1 MNEAAILAVRAKR
14 NVITTKDIDEAIDRS
29 WSGPAR
35 NSVTMSPEEKKQI
48 AYHESG
54 HAIIGL
60 KLPYSDVVQ
69 KVTIVPRGR
78 TGGHVL
84 MTPENDR
91 FIMTKNQILARITGY
106 LGGRTSEEI
115 FFGDVSTGA
124 SNDIEVATRLA
135 RAMVTEYGMSSL
147 GPVQYD
153 QNQGSVFLGRDYNS
167 TQRNFSAQ
175 VAYEIDK
182 EIRNIIDECHKQAND
197 ILTKYKDDVILMAE
211 TLITKETLTAEEIK
225 YLLENRH
232 LPEEKVS
239 DQVEEDKPEVTAS
252 VDKTE
257 EGTKGV
263 DLGSMTLPV
272 EFNGFIDEFHTAIS
286 KTHVR
291 L

>member
-1 MNEAAILAVRAKR
+1 
-14 NVITTKDIDEAIDRS
+14 
-29 WSGPAR
+29 
-35 NSVTMSPEEKKQI
+35 MSQEEKKQI

-135 RAMVTEYGMSSL
+135 RAMVTEYGM
-147 GPVQYD
+147 
-153 QNQGSVFLGRDYNS
+153 
-167 TQRNFSAQ
+167 
-175 VAYEIDK
+175 
-182 EIRNIIDECHKQAND
+182 
-197 ILTKYKDDVILMAE
+197 
-211 TLITKETLTAEEIK
+211 
-225 YLLENRH
+225 
-232 LPEEKVS
+232 
-239 DQVEEDKPEVTAS
+239 
-252 VDKTE
+252 
-257 EGTKGV
+257 
-263 DLGSMTLPV
+263 
-272 EFNGFIDEFHTAIS
+272 
-286 KTHVR
+286 
-291 L
+291 